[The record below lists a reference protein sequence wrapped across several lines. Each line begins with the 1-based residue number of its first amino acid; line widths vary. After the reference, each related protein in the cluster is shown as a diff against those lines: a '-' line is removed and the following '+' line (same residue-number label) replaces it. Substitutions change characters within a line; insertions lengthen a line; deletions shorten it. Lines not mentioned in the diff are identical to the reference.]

1 MNFTV
6 DTKEV
11 RKVTVTI
18 TRKALWENFVECWKD
33 VAWDEYSG
41 VSTLKHVAEVLLT
54 TPKLNIKLL
63 RGLFADGGYTC
74 LLMNDAMKYLDQRN
88 IVREI
93 IVVDVDDD
101 NCIYVIPDSDI
112 VF

>member
-18 TRKALWENFVECWKD
+18 TRKALWENFVECWMEI
-33 VAWDEYSG
+33 AWDEYSG
-41 VSTLKHVAEVLLT
+41 VDTLKEVAEVLLT

-63 RGLFADGGYTC
+63 RGLFSNGYTV
-74 LLMNDAMKYLDQRN
+74 LLMNDAMKHLDQRN

-93 IVVDVDDD
+93 VVVDVDDD
-101 NCIYVIPDSDI
+101 NCKYVIPDSDI